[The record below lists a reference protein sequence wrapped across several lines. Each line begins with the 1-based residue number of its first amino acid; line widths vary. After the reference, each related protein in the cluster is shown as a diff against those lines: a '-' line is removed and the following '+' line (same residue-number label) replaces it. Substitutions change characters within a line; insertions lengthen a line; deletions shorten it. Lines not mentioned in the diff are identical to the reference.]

1 MNACHQQIT
10 TKLANIVLKIL
21 NVLSLLMTHI
31 TLKVTLKI
39 SKTVVPTPLP
49 PQVSEDAVNCPATE
63 REDIIMDDNDQF
75 QDENVANDEERTD
88 DKNDHEYDH
97 IMVNRKIGAPYDND
111 GPMVPFN
118 GITQK
123 QINIGCCSLMESMTI
138 QNWMTIMK
146 QK

>member
-10 TKLANIVLKIL
+10 TKLADIVLKIL

-49 PQVSEDAVNCPATE
+49 LQVSEDAVNCPATE

-97 IMVNRKIGAPYDND
+97 IMVNRKIGAPYDN
-111 GPMVPFN
+111 GWPH
-118 GITQK
+118 G
-123 QINIGCCSLMESMTI
+123 TI
-138 QNWMTIMK
+138 
-146 QK
+146 